1 MSFLL
6 QYSNQINNLKLLT
19 INTMNLKRRSFP
31 FTAIVDQDEMKRALI
46 LNIIDPGV
54 GGVLIRGEKGTAKST
69 AVRSLTHILP
79 DVEYVQGCRFRCDP
93 SHKEQLCSDCRS
105 RLDTGE
111 ELKANVGPIK
121 VVELPLSATED
132 RIAGTLDLEHV
143 LQTGK
148 KRFEPGVLAQA
159 NRNILYV
166 DEVNLLEDHIV
177 DLLLDSAAMGVNY
190 VEREGVSFSHP
201 SKFIL
206 IGSMNPEEGEL
217 RPQLLD
223 RFGLCVDVV
232 GDIYVTSRAEV
243 VKRRLDYDSDPEKF
257 IAKYREETDI
267 LRDKIVRA
275 RDRLLDVEVGQNM
288 IEVAANVA
296 IQFKME
302 GHRADITMVR
312 AARANAAFEGRDA
325 VERDDFRTI
334 APMVLSHRIKK
345 KPFEKTGLNRE
356 ELKECLRTY

>member
-1 MSFLL
+1 
-6 QYSNQINNLKLLT
+6 
-19 INTMNLKRRSFP
+19 MNSKKRSFP
-31 FTAIVDQDEMKRALI
+31 FTAIVGQDEMKRALI

-69 AVRSLTHILP
+69 AVRSLMNILP
-79 DVEYVQGCRFRCDP
+79 VVEYVEGCRFRCNP
-93 SHKEQLCSDCRS
+93 FPQEQLCSDCRG
-105 RLDTGE
+105 RLETGE
-111 ELKANVGPIK
+111 ELNTNVGPIK
-121 VVELPLSATED
+121 IVELPLSATED

-177 DLLLDSAAMGVNY
+177 DLLLDSAAMGINY

-232 GDIYVTSRAEV
+232 GDSDVTSRAEV
-243 VKRRLDYDSDPEKF
+243 IKRRLGYDSDPENF
-257 IAKYREETDI
+257 IVKYREETDM
-267 LRDKIVRA
+267 LRDKIVKA
-275 RDRLLDVEVGQNM
+275 RDALPNIEVSQKM
-288 IEVAANVA
+288 VEVAANVA
-296 IQFKME
+296 IHFKME

-312 AARANAAFEGRDA
+312 AARANAAFEGKNA
-325 VERDDFRTI
+325 VDRDDFKNI

-345 KPFEKTGLNRE
+345 KPFEKSGFDRE

>member
-1 MSFLL
+1 MIS
-6 QYSNQINNLKLLT
+6 K
-19 INTMNLKRRSFP
+19 KRSFP

-46 LNIIDPGV
+46 LNIIDPDV

-69 AVRSLTHILP
+69 AVRSLAHVLP
-79 DVEYVQGCRFRCDP
+79 EIEYVKGCRFRCDP
-93 SHKEQLCSDCRS
+93 AHPEMLCSECMSAREAGLVQEIE
-105 RLDTGE
+105 R
-111 ELKANVGPIK
+111 GPIR

-223 RFGLCVDVV
+223 RFGLCVDIV
-232 GDIYVTSRAEV
+232 GDKYVSSRAEV
-243 VKRRLDYDSDPEKF
+243 VMRRLEYDSDPDAFIEKF
-257 IAKYREETDI
+257 RPETEILCEKIAI
-267 LRDKIVRA
+267 A
-275 RDRLLDVEVGQNM
+275 RDRFKDVEISQNM
-288 IEVAANVA
+288 VEVASNIA
-296 IQFKME
+296 IYFKME
-302 GHRADITMVR
+302 GHRADITIVR
-312 AARANAAFEGRDA
+312 AARANAAFEGKDSID
-325 VERDDFRTI
+325 RDDLRTV
-334 APMVLSHRIKK
+334 APMVLTHRIKK
-345 KPFEKTGLNRE
+345 KPFEKSGLDRE
-356 ELKECLRTY
+356 ELEECLRMY

>member
-1 MSFLL
+1 M
-6 QYSNQINNLKLLT
+6 
-19 INTMNLKRRSFP
+19 
-31 FTAIVDQDEMKRALI
+31 DQDEMKVSLI
-46 LNIIDPGV
+46 LNIVDPGV

-69 AVRSLTHILP
+69 AVRSLANVLP
-79 DVEYVQGCRFRCDP
+79 DVEYVRGCRFRCDP
-93 SHKEQLCSDCRS
+93 SHPELLCSECMS
-105 RLDTGE
+105 
-111 ELKANVGPIK
+111 ELEAGKRHETEKGPIR

-232 GDIYVTSRAEV
+232 GDKYVTSRAEV
-243 VKRRLDYDSDPEKF
+243 VMRRLEYDSDPDAFIEKF
-257 IAKYREETDI
+257 RPETEALRE
-267 LRDKIVRA
+267 KISLA
-275 RDRLLDVEVGQNM
+275 RKRLKDVEVSQKM
-288 IEVAANVA
+288 VEAASNIA
-296 IQFKME
+296 IYFKME
-302 GHRADITMVR
+302 GHRADITLVR
-312 AARANAAFEGRDA
+312 AARANAAFEGKDSID
-325 VERDDFRTI
+325 RDDFRTV
-334 APMVLSHRIKK
+334 APMVLTHRVKK
-345 KPFEKTGLNRE
+345 KPFEKSGLDRGELE
-356 ELKECLRTY
+356 ECIKMY

>member
-1 MSFLL
+1 
-6 QYSNQINNLKLLT
+6 
-19 INTMNLKRRSFP
+19 MNFKKRSFP

-46 LNIIDPGV
+46 LNIIDPDV

-69 AVRSLTHILP
+69 AVRSLMHVLP
-79 DVEYVQGCRFRCDP
+79 DVEYVEGCRFRCNP
-93 SHKEQLCSDCRS
+93 SRKEQLCSDCRS
-105 RLDTGE
+105 RVDAGE
-111 ELKANVGPIK
+111 ELKTNVGPIR

-206 IGSMNPEEGEL
+206 VGSMNPEEGEL

-223 RFGLCVDVV
+223 RFGLCVDVI
-232 GDIYVTSRAEV
+232 GEMYVTSRSEV
-243 VKRRLDYDSDPEKF
+243 VKRRLDYDSDPERF
-257 IAKYREETDI
+257 IEEYREETDE
-267 LRDKIVRA
+267 LRDKIIKA
-275 RDRLLDVEVGQNM
+275 REKLLDIEVSQEM
-288 IEVAANVA
+288 IEVAANIA
-296 IQFKME
+296 IYFKME

-312 AARANAAFEGRDA
+312 AARANAAFEGKNEVD
-325 VERDDFRTI
+325 RDDFGTI

-345 KPFEKTGLNRE
+345 KPFEKTGLNRG

>member
-1 MSFLL
+1 MIS
-6 QYSNQINNLKLLT
+6 K
-19 INTMNLKRRSFP
+19 KRSFP
-31 FTAIVDQDEMKRALI
+31 FTAIVDQDDMKRALI
-46 LNIIDPGV
+46 LNIVDPGI

-69 AVRSLTHILP
+69 AVRSLAHVLP
-79 DVEYVQGCRFRCDP
+79 EIEYVKGCRFRCDP
-93 SHKEQLCSDCRS
+93 SHPELLCSECVSAR
-105 RLDTGE
+105 E
-111 ELKANVGPIK
+111 EGVRQEVDRGQIR

-223 RFGLCVDVV
+223 RFGLCVDIV
-232 GDIYVTSRAEV
+232 GDRYVSSRAEV
-243 VKRRLDYDSDPEKF
+243 VMRRLEYDSDPDAFIERFRPETEDLREK
-257 IAKYREETDI
+257 IS
-267 LRDKIVRA
+267 LA
-275 RDRLLDVEVGQNM
+275 RGRIKDVQVSQNMVEVASN
-288 IEVAANVA
+288 IA
-296 IQFKME
+296 IYFKME
-302 GHRADITMVR
+302 GHRADITLVR
-312 AARANAAFEGRDA
+312 AARANAAFEGKDSID
-325 VERDDFRTI
+325 RDDFRTV
-334 APMVLSHRIKK
+334 APMVLTHRVKK
-345 KPFEKTGLNRE
+345 KPFEKSGLDRE
-356 ELKECLRTY
+356 ELNECIRMY

>member
-1 MSFLL
+1 
-6 QYSNQINNLKLLT
+6 
-19 INTMNLKRRSFP
+19 MNSKKRSFP
-31 FTAIVDQDEMKRALI
+31 FTAIVGQDEMKRALI

-69 AVRSLTHILP
+69 AVRSLMHILP
-79 DVEYVQGCRFRCDP
+79 AVEYVEGCRFRCNP
-93 SHKEQLCSDCRS
+93 YPQEQLCSDCRG
-105 RLDTGE
+105 RLNSGE
-111 ELKANVGPIK
+111 ELKTNVGPIK
-121 VVELPLSATED
+121 IVELPLSATED

-177 DLLLDSAAMGVNY
+177 DLLLDSAAMGINY

-232 GDIYVTSRAEV
+232 GDSNVTSRAEV
-243 VKRRLDYDSDPEKF
+243 VKRRLNYDFDPENF
-257 IAKYREETDI
+257 IVKYREETDA

-275 RDRLLDVEVGQNM
+275 RDSLSNIEVSQNM
-288 IEVAANVA
+288 VEVAANVA
-296 IQFKME
+296 IHFKME

-312 AARANAAFEGRDA
+312 AARANAALEGKNA
-325 VERDDFRTI
+325 VDRDDFRNI

-345 KPFEKTGLNRE
+345 KPFEKTQFDRE

>member
-1 MSFLL
+1 MKS
-6 QYSNQINNLKLLT
+6 
-19 INTMNLKRRSFP
+19 RERSFP
-31 FTAIVDQDEMKRALI
+31 FVAIVDQEEMKRALI

-54 GGVLIRGEKGTAKST
+54 GGALIRGEKGTAKST
-69 AVRSLTHILP
+69 AVRSLVDVLP
-79 DVEYVQGCRFRCDP
+79 DVEYVEGCRFRCDP
-93 SHKEQLCSDCRS
+93 SRPEQLCSDCMGRS
-105 RLDTGE
+105 KAGE
-111 ELKANVGPIK
+111 ELKISISSIR

-148 KRFEPGVLAQA
+148 KKFEPGVLAQA

-232 GDIYVTSRAEV
+232 GDAYVTSRSQV
-243 VKRRLDYDSDPEKF
+243 VMRRLEYDADPEAF
-257 IAKYREETDI
+257 IEKYREQTEE
-267 LRDKIVRA
+267 LRERISAA
-275 RDRLLDVEVGQNM
+275 RDRILDIEVSQNM
-288 IEVAANVA
+288 VEVAANVA
-296 IQFKME
+296 IRFKME
-302 GHRADITMVR
+302 GHRADITMIR

-325 VERDDFRTI
+325 IDREDIRTV
-334 APMVLSHRIKK
+334 APMVLSHRVKK
-345 KPFEKTGLNRE
+345 KPFEKTGFNKK
-356 ELKECLRTY
+356 ELEECLRIF